1 MASLN
6 KVYLIGNLT
15 RDPEKR
21 YTPSGTAVCEARLAV
36 NHKYKTANGEWK
48 EDPCFVS
55 VTIWG
60 KTAENVVEYKRKG
73 DPLLIEGRLKY
84 DQWEKEGQKFSKIVV
99 VADSVQFLPRGQQGG
114 GGGGG
119 GGGNRSTYGDAPE
132 GGDSYPPP
140 EPVDEPP
147 AQPYRGGGGGMP
159 PGPGGEEKP
168 DGLPF

>member
-6 KVYLIGNLT
+6 KVLLIGNLT

-21 YTPSGTAVCEARLAV
+21 YTPSGMAVSDVSIAMNRKFKAS
-36 NHKYKTANGEWK
+36 NGEMR
-48 EDPCFVS
+48 EEVCFVT
-55 VTIWG
+55 VELWG
-60 KTAENVVEYKRKG
+60 KTAENVVEFKRKG
-73 DPLLIEGRLKY
+73 DPLFVEGRLKL
-84 DQWEKEGQKFSKIVV
+84 DQWEKEGQKHSRLKVV
-99 VADSVQFLPRGQQGG
+99 GENVQFLPRGQQGG

-119 GGGNRSTYGDAPE
+119 GRSTYGDAPE
-132 GGDSYPPP
+132 GVDSYPPP